1 MDIKIIK
8 ESYEQS
14 LAGTY
19 DPELLKSAYVELT
32 GNKQPTSVRL
42 MKREIYSFMNN
53 VYPHMDK
60 TDLAVEPPTNS
71 ESTHTEEYGSD
82 MARKEGTEVI
92 KLEYPKAKKKKRVY
106 KRKSKTGNQTTIIT
120 KA

>member
-8 ESYEQS
+8 ECYEQS

-60 TDLAVEPPTNS
+60 TDLAVEPEQVENQS
-71 ESTHTEEYGSD
+71 H
-82 MARKEGTEVI
+82 KEGTEVI
-92 KLEYPKAKKKKRVY
+92 KLEDPKAKKKKRVY